1 MGTGGGGRE
10 SSGPTLM
17 FYPSTTTV
25 SSMSSDSFVE
35 PPMPFFRTDP
45 LQVRGSSGSTRSLP
59 PMEEE
64 DPRRRTVSTVSSGVL
79 GPGTIEVDPDTED
92 DEEES
97 DSDYSSVGSS
107 GVGQLVRNVSMV
119 RRGQARIIRNPSAR
133 RSTVPE
139 VRPFFERVMLICI
152 GTVTAYSFG

>member
-1 MGTGGGGRE
+1 MGRVSLGGAGTE
-10 SSGPTLM
+10 QPTLM

-25 SSMSSDSFVE
+25 SSMSTDSFVE

-45 LQVRGSSGSTRSLP
+45 LQVGGGARGSGSTRSLP
-59 PMEEE
+59 PTMEEE
-64 DPRRRTVSTVSSGVL
+64 TDPRRRTVSTVSSGVL
-79 GPGTIEVDPDTED
+79 GPGTIEVDPDTE
-92 DEEES
+92 EEEEDVS

-133 RSTVPE
+133 QSTVPE
-139 VRPFFERVMLICI
+139 VPTSLMEL
-152 GTVTAYSFG
+152 FG